1 VRALKI
7 FVIDC
12 PEMNFSTFLRLSPS
26 IIFPHLKFMSKIDF
40 VFYYKYHIFTLMAK
54 CDRHIWDTQDNE
66 WCWKCD
72 ELTDNERMQ
81 NTKKMKVIFLDND
94 GVICLSNNWGG
105 RTKKWAK
112 HRSANPESSNLL
124 GKAPVDVRF
133 DDFDKKSIKILNEI
147 LEETG
152 AEIVVSSDWR
162 FHATLEELGGY
173 YLSQG
178 ISKKPIGFTKKLGQF
193 QEPENF
199 PWSRQWNLE
208 QSRSLEILQY
218 LKDHSEVTNWV
229 AIDDLNMGIPQTHES
244 WGEMEMDW
252 GLTNFVLTPKSSE
265 GIKQTG
271 IKDKIIKLLNDDYTT
286 SDI

>member
-1 VRALKI
+1 
-7 FVIDC
+7 
-12 PEMNFSTFLRLSPS
+12 
-26 IIFPHLKFMSKIDF
+26 
-40 VFYYKYHIFTLMAK
+40 
-54 CDRHIWDTQDNE
+54 
-66 WCWKCD
+66 
-72 ELTDNERMQ
+72 
-81 NTKKMKVIFLDND
+81 MKVIFLDND

-112 HRSANPESSNLL
+112 YRSANPESSNLL
-124 GKAPVDVRF
+124 REAPVDIRF

-199 PWSRQWNLE
+199 SWSRQWNLE

-218 LKDHSEVTNWV
+218 LKDHPEVTEWV
-229 AIDDLNMGIPQTHES
+229 AVDDLNMGIPQTHES

-271 IKDKIIKLLNDDYTT
+271 LKDKIIKLLNDDNTT
-286 SDI
+286 SGI